1 MYDLALGNL
10 LLQDRAAEEQ
20 LDLQKAAVASIG
32 ANEAL
37 AGRWRTLGRQCAE
50 AREGGRRLRRAGGWT
65 GAARPSGERAFGAS
79 RWARLWR
86 EWVNGMLARVG
97 ERDAGA
103 RNGERAARGVV
114 DGRFAWPGTEVD
126 ACERE
131 RARER
136 NGALRL
142 GLLGWVRV
150 AVCSPP
156 SRPGPSGAGCA
167 GSLDWGCSPLGGWVL
182 ARKQARP
189 KPRRI
194 LWPFKLLT

>member
-79 RWARLWR
+79 R
-86 EWVNGMLARVG
+86 
-97 ERDAGA
+97 
-103 RNGERAARGVV
+103 
-114 DGRFAWPGTEVD
+114 
-126 ACERE
+126 
-131 RARER
+131 
-136 NGALRL
+136 
-142 GLLGWVRV
+142 
-150 AVCSPP
+150 
-156 SRPGPSGAGCA
+156 
-167 GSLDWGCSPLGGWVL
+167 
-182 ARKQARP
+182 
-189 KPRRI
+189 
-194 LWPFKLLT
+194 